1 MTARKKCIV
10 WTIGTIVPLYSML
23 IAGKLSPDLRLL
35 FIVPEVALF
44 VVFFIKLLY
53 AEKSPLWNGAVAFV
67 FWLPVLGFHWAW
79 PDATTVWERE
89 VGAVAISI
97 GVVALAHCF
106 IQANGRVFINR
117 FYTEENAR
125 SGGKETTSRNKR
137 FLWMIWPLWAIHVSF
152 ILAFTVG
159 TDSEAMNLTL
169 TVPAMIGFVVVFFSL
184 LYVEKSLLW
193 NGTVAFLFWMPVV
206 GWWRLIP
213 EMREVPFY
221 DVLYV
226 VFQIGLVHACLQ
238 VLGRIVMNLFIWRGT
253 AHITKTGQA

>member
-1 MTARKKCIV
+1 MTVRKKCIV
-10 WTIGTIVPLYSML
+10 WIIGTIVPLYAML

-106 IQANGRVFINR
+106 IQATGRVFINR

-206 GWWRLIP
+206 GWCRLIP

>member
-106 IQANGRVFINR
+106 IQATGRVFINR

-206 GWWRLIP
+206 GWCRLIP

>member
-1 MTARKKCIV
+1 
-10 WTIGTIVPLYSML
+10 ML

-106 IQANGRVFINR
+106 IQATGRVFINR

-206 GWWRLIP
+206 GWCRLIP